1 MRLCSRTSRCRRWS
15 VRFLKWLSCLH
26 LCISFSPLTN
36 SPAMLG
42 FFFSRALCLSFLV
55 LLPFSELRCCSGS
68 NCIFASHLFEIALF
82 ALCYFFPLS
91 PHTYVIGHQ
100 QKAVEVTG
108 TYRSLLRPL
117 VQGYLKPLVPDVQR
131 SNGLLTDIHDAVLIS
146 VANWLCKPKLA

>member
-1 MRLCSRTSRCRRWS
+1 MRLCSRTSGCRRWS

-42 FFFSRALCLSFLV
+42 LFFFSGLVPFISRLAPFQWVEVLQWLKLHLCLTPV
-55 LLPFSELRCCSGS
+55 WNCVVYILL
-68 NCIFASHLFEIALF
+68 
-82 ALCYFFPLS
+82 FFPLS

-146 VANWLCKPKLA
+146 IANRLCKPKLA